1 MYLGGGGDMG
11 LHRCCGYKK
20 GYLVKI
26 KDFFFQLERCI
37 GRGGQQNDFGSYF
50 PISREIR
57 GIL

>member
-11 LHRCCGYKK
+11 LHMCCAYKN

-26 KDFFFQLERCI
+26 KVFLQLERCI